1 MLPHEAEAQAAIAAK
16 YRVQID
22 AMTKLHD
29 TVVGMM
35 TAGKWTVTKTRGVTP
50 LVAQTMM
57 GLLTKAVKTFRAVQI
72 LCERGLYEDAS
83 SLTRVLM
90 ETTIAIAFILQK
102 NSKQRMVIYHAHGIA
117 QSIKML
123 NEWAQTKGLKRM
135 APKAM
140 LVKANAGLASY
151 LTKLPPGTDVKKHWS
166 GTGSL
171 QAAMKKLKGD
181 AMYATLYR
189 HTSAISHV
197 SDFGA
202 HFSLDKDGEMVWEI
216 EPQVE
221 GFEAPSYAARE
232 LLWAV
237 ANRIDEKFGL
247 GYEATLVPLKL
258 TRAQVKVGKI

>member
-1 MLPHEAEAQAAIAAK
+1 MLPHEAEAQAAIATK

-35 TAGKWTVTKTRGVTP
+35 TAGSWRITKTRGLSP
-50 LVAQTMM
+50 MVARTMM
-57 GLLTKAVKTFRAVQI
+57 GLLTKAVKTFRSVQI

-83 SLTRVLM
+83 ALTRVLM
-90 ETTIAIAFILQK
+90 ETVVAIAFILQK
-102 NSKQRMVIYHAHGIA
+102 KSKERMRIYHAHGMA
-117 QSIKML
+117 QSVKMVD
-123 NEWAQTKGLKRM
+123 EWGRTKGLKRT
-135 APKAM
+135 APKKVVRAAHAA
-140 LVKANAGLASY
+140 LDAHLKE
-151 LTKLPPGTDVKKHWS
+151 LPAGTDVKRHWS

-171 QAAMKKLKGD
+171 QEAMKKLRGD
-181 AMYATLYR
+181 GMYATLYR

-202 HFSLDKDGEMVWEI
+202 HFSLAEDGEMVWEI
-216 EPQVE
+216 EPRVD

-232 LLWAV
+232 LLWAA

-247 GYEATLVPLKL
+247 GYAAALAPLKL
-258 TRAQVKVGKI
+258 TRAEVRAGKV